1 METTTAQMTA
11 PTGATEHDEV
21 LEAGL
26 RALDE
31 ALWQERAQLTML
43 ALRAKVTQ
51 LVLAGDDRRWLERS
65 VEDLGDTARLVRS
78 ADHEPAKLVRAIVRH
93 LGLPTGS
100 SIRDIAGELPD
111 DWARR
116 IRSHAAG
123 FDRLTA
129 DIAAAE
135 QESRHLAVG
144 GLAAVRG
151 MLVALTGT
159 PEDSP
164 TTYDQSGRAVTGD
177 AHRIDGRI

>member
-1 METTTAQMTA
+1 M
-11 PTGATEHDEV
+11 

-65 VEDLGDTARLVRS
+65 VEDLGDAARMVRT

-93 LGLPTGS
+93 LGLPAGS
-100 SIRDIAGELPD
+100 SIRDVATVAPD
-111 DWARR
+111 EWRHR
-116 IRSHAAG
+116 LRSHAAG
-123 FDRLTA
+123 FDRLTS
-129 DIAAAE
+129 DIASAE

-144 GLAAVRG
+144 GLAAVRS
-151 MLVALTGT
+151 MLMALTGT
-159 PEDSP
+159 PEESP
-164 TTYDQSGRAVTGD
+164 ATYDQSGRAVTGD
-177 AHRIDGRI
+177 SHRLDGRI